1 MIQDKESAGSEINGL
16 KLLSDKQSITDRVN
30 AAGSIDAVASIL
42 SEAKAKAKDAAEQ
55 LTKSKVNAIADVNAL
70 SGLNDSEKASFADKI
85 NASTTLNGVA
95 SVVSDAKTVAKL
107 NTYKESAKTTV
118 SNLTKLSDESKAG
131 YTNRIKSEISTTNVD
146 AIVAEAKAESQLIQ
160 DKESAVS
167 EIKALVN
174 HSDKEQASFVDAV
187 TNAASK
193 STVDTVVSTAKA
205 QGQKNLEAKQLEELR
220 VDVKAKISDMDY
232 LSDAQKQDFASKVDA
247 AVTKT
252 DVSNLLVNANATN
265 DLEKAKP
272 KATTKINNLKFVQAG
287 QKGTVRFSVLG
298 YNGNLIKTVPK
309 RIGSGNYSVTLKT
322 AKGYTHVSDKIKTTA
337 TTAIEAATIVSDANV
352 ADALVK
358 NKEDTKST
366 IDGLKFLSHNVKSE
380 FKAKVEAAKTE
391 ADVKSVVDYATQ
403 AN

>member
-1 MIQDKESAGSEINGL
+1 MRKIIGKKNKVHYVEETTRFQMVKSHKGWLVIGASMFALGL
-16 KLLSDKQSITDRVN
+16 
-30 AAGSIDAVASIL
+30 
-42 SEAKAKAKDAAEQ
+42 
-55 LTKSKVNAIADVNAL
+55 
-70 SGLNDSEKASFADKI
+70 GLNIPA
-85 NASTTLNGVA
+85 TTA
-95 SVVSDAKTVAKL
+95 HA
-107 NTYKESAKTTV
+107 
-118 SNLTKLSDESKAG
+118 
-131 YTNRIKSEISTTNVD
+131 
-146 AIVAEAKAESQLIQ
+146 SQLDGQ
-160 DKESAVS
+160 WTARTVQ

-174 HSDKEQASFVDAV
+174 LSDKEQASFVDAV

-252 DVSNLLVNANATN
+252 DVSYLLVNANATN

-391 ADVKSVVDYATQ
+391 ADIKSVVDYATQ